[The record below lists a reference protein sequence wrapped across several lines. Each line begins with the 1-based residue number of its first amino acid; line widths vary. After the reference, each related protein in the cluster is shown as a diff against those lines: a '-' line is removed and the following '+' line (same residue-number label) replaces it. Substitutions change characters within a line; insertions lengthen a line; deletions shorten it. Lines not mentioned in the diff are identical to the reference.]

1 MAAISML
8 FFVFIA
14 LIPMLLLA
22 WLITSIVI
30 FAKTPKGAPQK
41 SFWRGM
47 LIASS
52 VTTGVLFVSGLLL
65 LAITLTEISFM

>member
-52 VTTGVLFVSGLLL
+52 VCTGVLLFGLFVFILILFR
-65 LAITLTEISFM
+65 TQM